1 MLKSLSRFEDLPHY
15 GSFTKYV
22 HVGRVVFVLD
32 SNSTCRKFS
41 IDEGGREDTKTCIL
55 YKQST
60 KGSGRTISANRKAGF
75 CIDNGF

>member
-22 HVGRVVFVLD
+22 HVGRVVFVLG

-55 YKQST
+55 YK
-60 KGSGRTISANRKAGF
+60 
-75 CIDNGF
+75 